1 MRIGY
6 LDTKVTIQRKTVTQ
20 TEAGDEVEAWST
32 LAENRWAS
40 IEPLRGSE
48 RFAGEQIQSSEQV
61 EFRIRWSVD
70 VATLSPLDRIVLPVA
85 AATDSPGLQST
96 IYDVLAVGEIDR
108 RKEFRVIA
116 ARRPDV
122 ST

>member
-1 MRIGY
+1 MRTGY

-32 LAENRWAS
+32 LVENRWAS

-48 RFAGEQIQSSEQV
+48 RFAGDQIQSSEQV
-61 EFRIRWSVD
+61 EFHIRWSED

-85 AATDSPGLQST
+85 AVTDSPGLQST

-108 RKEFRVIA
+108 RKEFRIIA

-122 ST
+122 SA